1 MKLARSVGGN
11 LVWKTGFVLALTALT
26 LIKTPTMTAATN
38 PTADITRDDS
48 ADGSSASVARSGT
61 VSHGPIA
68 IHPFIDV
75 AAIENSKTEIF
86 VPDAANNVVN
96 IYNTSGKADRQG
108 NGCMNPERWQQIR
121 DLLEQALELAPE
133 QRGPSRPLLRFR
145 SVFAARGR
153 SPACRQ
159 RRCALQLFA
168 ILYYTGDNA
177 RAGNK
182 GGRVRSQ
189 VAAGNWRHGRGL
201 PRT

>member
-1 MKLARSVGGN
+1 
-11 LVWKTGFVLALTALT
+11 
-26 LIKTPTMTAATN
+26 
-38 PTADITRDDS
+38 
-48 ADGSSASVARSGT
+48 

-86 VPDAANNVVN
+86 VSDAANNVVN

-133 QRGPSRPLLRFR
+133 QRAALLDRSCVSDPSLRQEVEVLL
-145 SVFAARGR
+145 AA
-153 SPACRQ
+153 Q

-168 ILYYTGDNA
+168 ILYCTGDNA
-177 RAGNK
+177 HADHF
-182 GGRVRSQ
+182 VSQ
-189 VAAGNWRHGRGL
+189 FAQHPAHAWRMH
-201 PRT
+201 PRL

>member
-1 MKLARSVGGN
+1 
-11 LVWKTGFVLALTALT
+11 VWKTGVVLALTALT

-86 VPDAANNVVN
+86 VSDAANNVVN

-133 QRGPSRPLLRFR
+133 QRAALLDRSCVSDPSLRQEVEVLL
-145 SVFAARGR
+145 AA
-153 SPACRQ
+153 S
-159 RRCALQLFA
+159 
-168 ILYYTGDNA
+168 DD
-177 RAGNK
+177 
-182 GGRVRSQ
+182 VRSSFLQ
-189 VAAGNWRHGRGL
+189 SSITQGITLTPGTKVGEYEVKSLLGTGGMGEVYHARDSR
-201 PRT
+201 R